1 MNLQTITTLDLPLK
15 KFKSGKVREMYDL
28 GDSLLMVA
36 TDRISAFDRILPNPI
51 PHKGAVLNKMSLF
64 WFDMMKK
71 IIPNH
76 ILISDFEKF
85 PVNLKKFP
93 ELKDRSVIAKK
104 VTPIPIECVC
114 RGYLSGSGWKEYKE
128 TQSVCGIKLPAGLK
142 ESDKLPAPIF
152 TPATK
157 EEAGAHDIN
166 ISFEKTI
173 EIIGKETA
181 EFLRAKTLEIYQKA
195 SDYALKRGIIIADTK
210 FEFGRAEN
218 GDIILIDE
226 ILTPDSS
233 RFWPLNK
240 YAPGG
245 SQPSFDKQYVRD
257 YLLSINWNKEPPIPE
272 LPEDVIENTS
282 KKYVEAYEKLTGKKL
297 L

>member
-1 MNLQTITTLDLPLK
+1 MENQTLTTLNLPLK